1 MARQDQQQ
9 GRDQDSR
16 QQGGNAR
23 GFASMDDE
31 KQRAIAAEGGRAAH
45 AQGTAHEFDSEEARE
60 AGRKGGQ
67 ARGNQSSGNQ
77 SSGTQSSGTQS
88 SDRDMQ
94 GGDMQAGNRNNDDNN
109 RSQQAQGRERDE
121 QGQFTSDDDR
131 SRGGRSNQGNSTI

>member
-67 ARGNQSSGNQ
+67 ARGNQSSG
-77 SSGTQSSGTQS
+77 TQSSGTQS

-94 GGDMQAGNRNNDDNN
+94 GGDMQAGNRDSDDNN

>member
-67 ARGNQSSGNQ
+67 ARGNQSSG
-77 SSGTQSSGTQS
+77 TQSSGTQS